1 MQGRKLSGESWKFW
15 AAVRME
21 IGKSRQKSGRVEQQK
36 VKSSR
41 SIEKSVLKSSENI
54 KLINDIYETGW
65 KWRRREREATK

>member
-1 MQGRKLSGESWKFW
+1 
-15 AAVRME
+15 ME

-65 KWRRREREATK
+65 K